1 MFLLTQREV
10 EARILDPEVKK
21 LYSDLITTRNGVT
34 ASTGSTQAT
43 GVPVTT
49 AITRVTTVAVAGDAL
64 TLPPAV
70 PGMSLVVINA
80 AAANSMDVFPAV
92 GNSIN
97 ALSGDAALAVAANK
111 TVLLVCAVAGVW
123 NAIVTA

>member
-1 MFLLTQREV
+1 MFLLNNRDV
-10 EARILDPEVKK
+10 SALLVDPTIKDLYAK
-21 LYSDLITTRNGVT
+21 LTTTANAVT

-64 TLPPAV
+64 TLPKAKA
-70 PGMSLVVINA
+70 GMSLVVINA

-92 GNSIN
+92 GDSVN
-97 ALSGDAALAVAANK
+97 ALAADAAYAQAANK
-111 TVLLVCAVAGVW
+111 AVMFVCAVDGLWHSVPA
-123 NAIVTA
+123 